1 MGIKKK
7 LFPRKAKEKDSLVAK
22 AKSHIHRMELA
33 SRNFQKRAEIS
44 RQNAKIALKRG
55 EKERAKAYLIQYK
68 NYQKKIDRMNNIR
81 TKIENSLHAIE
92 EGQMISQTGDLF
104 GGIRDTL
111 KEITIK
117 ASPERVAE
125 IAEDSEQYIAE
136 IEESAEILGGD
147 LEVDLGISV
156 DDELNELETEIL
168 LDQSG
173 EMPSAPSEELK
184 YIPEYGTE
192 LEDTEMDT
200 KEKLQSEIEKLRKEL
215 EG

>member
-1 MGIKKK
+1 VGIKKK
-7 LFPRKAKEKDSLVAK
+7 LFPRKSEQKDSLVAN
-22 AKSHIHRMELA
+22 AKSHIHKLELN
-33 SRNFQKRAEIS
+33 SRNYAKRADIS
-44 RQNAKIALKRG
+44 RQNAKIALTRG
-55 EKERAKAYLIQYK
+55 EKDRAKSYLIQYK

-111 KEITIK
+111 QELSVK
-117 ASPERVAE
+117 ANPEKVAE

-147 LEVDLGISV
+147 LEIDLGISV
-156 DDELNELETEIL
+156 DDELNQLETEIL

-173 EMPSAPSEELK
+173 EMPSAPSEELQ

-192 LEDTEMDT
+192 EEGAQVDS
-200 KEKLQSEIEKLRKEL
+200 KEKLQSEIDKLRKEL

>member
-1 MGIKKK
+1 MGLKKK
-7 LFPRKAKEKDSLVAK
+7 LFPRKSEQKNTLVAQ
-22 AKSHIHRMELA
+22 AKKHIHRLELN
-33 SRNFQKRAEIS
+33 SRNYAKRSDIS
-44 RQNAKIALKRG
+44 RQNAKIALQRG
-55 EKERAKAYLIQYK
+55 EKERAKSYLIQYK

-111 KEITIK
+111 QELSVK

-147 LEVDLGISV
+147 LEIDLGISV
-156 DDELNELETEIL
+156 DDELNQLETELL

-173 EMPSAPSEELK
+173 EMPTAPTEELK

-192 LEDTEMDT
+192 AEGTEVDS

>member
-7 LFPRKAKEKDSLVAK
+7 LFPRKSEQKDSLVAN
-22 AKSHIHRMELA
+22 AKSHIHKLELN
-33 SRNFQKRAEIS
+33 SRNYAKRADIS
-44 RQNAKIALKRG
+44 RQNAKIALTRG
-55 EKERAKAYLIQYK
+55 EKDRAKSYLIQYK

-111 KEITIK
+111 QELSVK
-117 ASPERVAE
+117 ANPEKVAE

-147 LEVDLGISV
+147 LEIDLGISV
-156 DDELNELETEIL
+156 DDELNQLETEIL

-173 EMPSAPSEELK
+173 EMPSAPSEELQ

-192 LEDTEMDT
+192 EEGAQVDS
-200 KEKLQSEIEKLRKEL
+200 KEKLQSEIDKLRKEL

>member
-1 MGIKKK
+1 MGLKKK
-7 LFPRKAKEKDSLVAK
+7 LFPRKSEEKNTLVAQ
-22 AKSHIHRMELA
+22 AKKHIHRIELN
-33 SRNFQKRAEIS
+33 SRNYAKRSDIS
-44 RQNAKIALKRG
+44 RQNAKIALQRG
-55 EKERAKAYLIQYK
+55 EKERAKSYLIQYK

-111 KEITIK
+111 QELSVK

-125 IAEDSEQYIAE
+125 ISEDSEQYIAE

-147 LEVDLGISV
+147 LEIDLGISV
-156 DDELNELETEIL
+156 DEELNQLETELL

-173 EMPSAPSEELK
+173 EMPTAPTEELK

-192 LEDTEMDT
+192 AEGTEVDS